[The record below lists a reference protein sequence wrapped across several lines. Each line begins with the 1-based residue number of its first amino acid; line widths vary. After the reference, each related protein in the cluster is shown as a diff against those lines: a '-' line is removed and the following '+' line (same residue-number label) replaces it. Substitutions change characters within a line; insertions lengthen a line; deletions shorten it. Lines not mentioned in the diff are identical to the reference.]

1 MRIKAVLWDIDGTL
15 LNFKKAQYV
24 ALYKCFNHFNE
35 YLDDEMVDVYDHIN
49 HAYWLMLEKSEIS
62 KNELLVKRFVDF
74 FDKYDI
80 LIDPVS
86 FNEMY
91 QVELGNTY
99 VFNDNG
105 YETVKALKDRGIIQF
120 AITNG
125 TKTAQDGKLR
135 GSGLIDILDEI
146 FISENVGYEKPDKRF
161 FEPVVAKL
169 SEYGID
175 KSECIIVGDSE
186 SSDVQ
191 GGINAGIRTV
201 HYTNDMSSKADEIIS
216 DLSLVLAMVQ

>member
-24 ALYKCFNHFNE
+24 ALYKCFAYFNK

-105 YETVKALKDRGIIQF
+105 YDTVVRLKDMGIVQF

-125 TKTAQDGKLR
+125 TKVAQNGKLK
-135 GSGLIDILDEI
+135 GSGLDELLDEI
-146 FISENVGYEKPDKRF
+146 FISEDIGFEKPDKRF
-161 FEPVVAKL
+161 FEPVISKL
-169 SEYGID
+169 NEYGID
-175 KSECIIVGDSE
+175 KDECVIVGDSE
-186 SSDVQ
+186 SSDIQ

-201 HYTNDMSSKADEIIS
+201 HYTDELKSRADEIIS

>member
-1 MRIKAVLWDIDGTL
+1 MIKAVLWDIDGTL
-15 LNFKKAQYV
+15 LNFKRAQYV
-24 ALYKCFNHFNE
+24 ALYKCFAYFDEH
-35 YLDDEMVDVYDHIN
+35 LDDGMVEVYDRIN
-49 HAYWLMLEKSEIS
+49 HSYWLMLEKGEIS
-62 KNELLVKRFVDF
+62 KSELLVKRFVVF
-74 FDKYDI
+74 FRKYGI
-80 LIDPVS
+80 NIDPEE

-99 VFNDNG
+99 VFNDHG
-105 YETVKALKDRGIIQF
+105 YETVKALKDRGIVQF
-120 AITNG
+120 AVTNG

-146 FISENVGYEKPDKRF
+146 FISEDVGFEKPDKRF
-161 FEPVVAKL
+161 FEPVIAKL
-169 SEYGID
+169 NEYGID

-186 SSDVQ
+186 SSDIQ